1 MRLILF
7 RSLHLT
13 CTRSH
18 TRLET
23 TNTCVIQMS
32 LSTLASV
39 LAPLAPIVM
48 ETAEFAAHPPLTVM
62 IGTPKTNAMRFEYN
76 LAD

>member
-1 MRLILF
+1 
-7 RSLHLT
+7 
-13 CTRSH
+13 
-18 TRLET
+18 
-23 TNTCVIQMS
+23 MS